1 MSKAAKQIII
11 ILGLLL
17 VVSIVFAFSTF
28 SQKTAVEATAAKLQE
43 QAEGYKKDIAAL
55 DQKQK
60 ELSGENER
68 IKQQAADVAKQKNS
82 LQGEVDNLAKKIKDF
97 EGRIND
103 ISGERDELK
112 DRYSKV
118 SRERDDVMTRLQ
130 DTERKLADAEEKAK
144 EMAAV
149 VAPEPTIIDDTKQL
163 ESHWAQ
169 VLKEKAD
176 LNLRIDKLENDLNQ
190 SAMDIEE
197 LKKKNSDLELE
208 ISALKQE
215 REDLQQQIKRGQD
228 IADNVSLD
236 LVREKNDKQFVGTQ
250 LDKIKEENL
259 ALRAQVKELG
269 SMKIVLE
276 KSISKL
282 QEDKLAIE
290 KKLSQ
295 SETVIQDRLD
305 DVLKLKEDIN
315 RKVLSD
321 NKPQEVV
328 LAPIIVNGSGSASS
342 EKPAQS
348 KNVNLSGEIVSV
360 NQENNFVIVDL
371 GQNSGVSIGDRLSV
385 YRGEAYLGEVEIIQV
400 RTDISAADIKK
411 QSSPFQPGDIVK

>member
-1 MSKAAKQIII
+1 M
-11 ILGLLL
+11 
-17 VVSIVFAFSTF
+17 
-28 SQKTAVEATAAKLQE
+28 
-43 QAEGYKKDIAAL
+43 
-55 DQKQK
+55 
-60 ELSGENER
+60 
-68 IKQQAADVAKQKNS
+68 
-82 LQGEVDNLAKKIKDF
+82 
-97 EGRIND
+97 
-103 ISGERDELK
+103 
-112 DRYSKV
+112 
-118 SRERDDVMTRLQ
+118 Q

>member
-1 MSKAAKQIII
+1 MSKAAKQVII
-11 ILGLLL
+11 ILGVLLA
-17 VVSIVFAFSTF
+17 VSIFVAFSTF
-28 SQKTAVEATAAKLQE
+28 SQKTAIEQTAAQLQGE
-43 QAEGYKKDIAAL
+43 VDGHKKNIAVL

-60 ELSGENER
+60 ELSEECDR
-68 IKQQAADVAKQKNS
+68 IKQQAADVTKQKARLQEDVDS
-82 LQGEVDNLAKKIKDF
+82 LSKKLKDF
-97 EGRIND
+97 ETRVGD
-103 ISGERDELK
+103 ISEERDELK

-118 SRERDDVMTRLQ
+118 SRERDDVIAKLQ
-130 DTERKLADAEEKAK
+130 DTEKKLSEAQKKAEE
-144 EMAAV
+144 MASV
-149 VAPEPTIIDDTKQL
+149 VAPTPAVIDDNKQL

-228 IADNVSLD
+228 IADNVSID

-321 NKPQEVV
+321 NKPQEVI
-328 LAPIIVNGSGSASS
+328 LPPIIVNGSGVSA
-342 EKPAQS
+342 EKPAGAAS
-348 KNVNLSGEIVSV
+348 VNASGEIVSV
-360 NQENNFVIVDL
+360 NQENNFIIVDL
-371 GQNSGVSIGDRLSV
+371 GQNSGVSVGDRLSV
-385 YRGEAYLGEVEIIQV
+385 YRGDAYLGEVEIIQV
-400 RTDISAADIKK
+400 RADISAADIKK
-411 QSSPFQPGDIVK
+411 QSSPFQAGDIVK